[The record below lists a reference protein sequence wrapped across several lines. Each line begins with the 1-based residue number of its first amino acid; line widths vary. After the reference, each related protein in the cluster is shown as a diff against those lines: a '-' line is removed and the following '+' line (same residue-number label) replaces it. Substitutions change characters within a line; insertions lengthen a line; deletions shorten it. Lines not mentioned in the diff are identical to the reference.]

1 MADYFLLIREDA
13 GIVTDGSVLRK
24 SAMCFLVEFVGVCN
38 LGKHE
43 HDDLSAQ
50 QKRLASRFI
59 EQFVQ

>member
-1 MADYFLLIREDA
+1 
-13 GIVTDGSVLRK
+13 
-24 SAMCFLVEFVGVCN
+24 MCFLVEFVGVCN